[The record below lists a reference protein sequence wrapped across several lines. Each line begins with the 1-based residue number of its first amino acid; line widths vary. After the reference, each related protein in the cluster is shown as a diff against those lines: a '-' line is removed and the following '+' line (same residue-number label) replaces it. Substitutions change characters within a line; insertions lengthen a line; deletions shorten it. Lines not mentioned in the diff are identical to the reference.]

1 MCHSAALSALMRFGS
16 EPQAVLR
23 ASHFVGLLR
32 GAPSCEFCISS
43 IRIATTCHSSSR
55 MNARST
61 HAFVISLALLVH
73 PQSPHIAVM
82 HLLEL
87 LVRSLSPHIAQ
98 IARNA
103 RIATPFAQHSSQSLS
118 GSEVRMRFIKFELNF
133 DCFATS
139 RSARLPF
146 ACRTPW
152 DEDPRLRPS
161 LGLSSPSL
169 QPLAPLPEQSRLS

>member
-1 MCHSAALSALMRFGS
+1 MLRGPRLEFVSLATPSKMCHSAALSALMRSGS

-23 ASHFVGLLR
+23 ASHSVGLLR

-82 HLLEL
+82 HMLESL
-87 LVRSLSPHIAQ
+87 ARSLSPHIAQ

-118 GSEVRMRFIKFELNF
+118 VSEVRMRFQF
-133 DCFATS
+133 
-139 RSARLPF
+139 
-146 ACRTPW
+146 
-152 DEDPRLRPS
+152 
-161 LGLSSPSL
+161 
-169 QPLAPLPEQSRLS
+169 